1 VGLSSLPTDYATA
14 SGVAVAAGTQ
24 RVAYR
29 ITYTLPTTG
38 TQNGDNAL
46 QSSTAQADL
55 TWEIQ

>member
-1 VGLSSLPTDYATA
+1 
-14 SGVAVAAGTQ
+14 
-24 RVAYR
+24 VAYR

-38 TQNGDNAL
+38 STAGDNAL